1 MMKKITN
8 HQLYYWSAFVPLVAL
23 LLGTYSELKNQE
35 ALIEHGQQ
43 VHNRQLQV
51 TSMVHLKRMEE
62 QRMRHMANVIHQ
74 NHDHQ
79 QEIGGLVLFYSNVIK
94 EINNKHQK

>member
-1 MMKKITN
+1 MKN
-8 HQLYYWSAFVPLVAL
+8 ARLYYWGTFVPLVAL
-23 LLGTYSELKNQE
+23 LLCTYTEYKNQE

-51 TSMVHLKRMEE
+51 TSMAHLKRMEE

-74 NHDHQ
+74 NQDHQ

-94 EINNKHQK
+94 EIKEKNGQ